1 MTKPNPPTTLSFP
14 RKRES
19 MLSRNATSVWIPA
32 YAGMT
37 GRLSDEATGMLLGLI
52 GVAIF
57 SLTLPFTRLAV
68 SGGLGVGDAAAAGL
82 SPVFVALGRALVA
95 SLLASAW
102 LIWKRAPLPP
112 RSAML
117 PLSMVAIGCV
127 IGFPWLTS
135 VAMRT
140 LPASHG
146 AVLVGILPL
155 ATAVFAALLGGE
167 KPSTGFWIMAML
179 GSALVAGFALGQ
191 SGGTLHLADLA
202 IFLAVLLAAM
212 GYAAGG
218 RLSQTLGGQQTICW
232 ALVLAAP
239 VVLPV
244 VGWLCW
250 RDGPQIAAA
259 SNAAWAGFAYVS
271 VFSMFIGF
279 FFWYRGMALGGVA
292 RVGQVQLVQPFLS
305 LLGAALVL
313 GEALEW
319 PTVIFAIAVIAV
331 VGVGRKM
338 QVKRR

>member
-1 MTKPNPPTTLSFP
+1 MTFPTTPPSAVAAIP
-14 RKRES
+14 T
-19 MLSRNATSVWIPA
+19 SR
-32 YAGMT
+32 
-37 GRLSDEATGMLLGLI
+37 RLSNETAGMLLGLI

-68 SGGLGVGDAAAAGL
+68 GGGGDGAAGL

-95 SLLASAW
+95 AVLAGGW
-102 LIWKRAPLPP
+102 LYWKRASLPP
-112 RSAML
+112 RSAL
-117 PLSMVAIGCV
+117 PALAMVAAGCV

-135 VAMRT
+135 IAMRT
-140 LPASHG
+140 LRAAHG

-167 KPSTGFWIMAML
+167 KPSGGFWTMAIL
-179 GSALVAGFALGQ
+179 GSLLVAGFALRQ
-191 SGGTLHLADLA
+191 SGGSLHLADLA
-202 IFLAVLLAAM
+202 VFLAVVLAAM

-239 VVLPV
+239 LLLPV

-250 RDGPQIAAA
+250 EQAAQIVHAGAAA
-259 SNAAWAGFAYVS
+259 WTGFAYVS

-292 RVGQVQLVQPFLS
+292 RVGQVQLVQPFLT
-305 LLGAALVL
+305 LLGATVVL

-331 VGVGRKM
+331 VGTGRKM

>member
-1 MTKPNPPTTLSFP
+1 MTPPSTPPSAL
-14 RKRES
+14 
-19 MLSRNATSVWIPA
+19 AAIPTA
-32 YAGMT
+32 R
-37 GRLSDEATGMLLGLI
+37 RLSDESAGMLLGLI

-68 SGGLGVGDAAAAGL
+68 GGGEGGAGL

-95 SLLASAW
+95 AVLAGGW
-102 LIWKRAPLPP
+102 LYWKRAPLPP
-112 RSAML
+112 RSAL
-117 PLSMVAIGCV
+117 PALAMVAGGCV

-135 VAMRT
+135 IAMQT
-140 LPASHG
+140 LPAAHG

-167 KPSTGFWIMAML
+167 KPSAGFWIMAIL
-179 GSALVAGFALGQ
+179 GSALVAGFALRQ
-191 SGGTLHLADLA
+191 SGGSLHWADLGA
-202 IFLAVLLAAM
+202 QLAMVLAVLLAAM

-239 VVLPV
+239 VTLPL

-250 RDGPQIAAA
+250 EQAARIAQASAAA
-259 SNAAWAGFAYVS
+259 WTGFAYVC

-292 RVGQVQLVQPFLS
+292 RVGQMQLVQPFLT
-305 LLGAALVL
+305 LLGATLVL

-319 PTVIFAIAVIAV
+319 PTVLFAIAVIAV
-331 VGVGRKM
+331 VGAGRKM
-338 QVKRR
+338 QVKRV

>member
-1 MTKPNPPTTLSFP
+1 MTPPSTPPSALAAIPTT
-14 RKRES
+14 R
-19 MLSRNATSVWIPA
+19 
-32 YAGMT
+32 
-37 GRLSDEATGMLLGLI
+37 RLSDETAGMLLGLI

-68 SGGLGVGDAAAAGL
+68 GGGAGGDSFGL

-95 SLLASAW
+95 AVLAGAW
-102 LIWKRAPLPP
+102 LSWKRAPLPP
-112 RSAML
+112 RSAL
-117 PLSMVAIGCV
+117 PALAMVAGGCV

-135 VAMRT
+135 IAMQT
-140 LPASHG
+140 LPAAHG

-167 KPSTGFWIMAML
+167 KPSTGFWIMAIL
-179 GSALVAGFALGQ
+179 GSALVAGFALRQ
-191 SGGTLHLADLA
+191 SGGSLHLADLA
-202 IFLAVLLAAM
+202 VFLAVLLAAM

-250 RDGPQIAAA
+250 HEAAQIANA
-259 SNAAWAGFAYVS
+259 SAAAWTGFAYVC

-292 RVGQVQLVQPFLS
+292 RVGQVQLVQPFLT
-305 LLGAALVL
+305 LLGATLIL

-319 PTVIFAIAVIAV
+319 ATVLFAIAVIAV
-331 VGVGRKM
+331 VGSGRKM
-338 QVKRR
+338 QVKRA